1 MALDDSEHAA
11 GSPASAHAWRRRS
24 AIARMLRMVTSPYY
38 RYRNAKVL
46 HGIRVGAAMLVSV
59 ALTHATNV
67 PHGIWAS
74 ITVLIV
80 IGGLQH
86 HGNIRRKAL
95 ERTIGTLLGA
105 GLGLALIVQHSLF
118 NSNAVTGILMAVVAG
133 VCGAFAI
140 GSYGYMALLTAITMC
155 IVGGFGDNLVAEG
168 LWRAAD
174 VAIGTAIALAFSFAL
189 PLHATYTWRYL
200 LSDNLRD
207 CARIY
212 TRMAHG
218 DWLSAEEQNTVF
230 LRMARRLVQ
239 LRAVMPWVAKEI
251 EVVPGRLDQIQQLH
265 RMLLSALEIMSNGVL
280 TRADP
285 AMRAGFAGQ
294 CGRDAT
300 VVRAVLLEL
309 ARALRFTNAPH
320 FRMPEALPPALLDPA
335 AVAKAAAELQGPCW
349 LNERVAEQVE
359 RLRALLVETEPAWNI
374 ERRTRITPRHE
385 HQQQH

>member
-11 GSPASAHAWRRRS
+11 GGPAIVQGGRRRS
-24 AIARMLRMVTSPYY
+24 AVGRLMRVVTSPYY
-38 RYRNAKVL
+38 RYRHAKVL
-46 HGIRVGAAMLVSV
+46 HGVRVGIAMLVAIAV
-59 ALTHATNV
+59 IHTIDV
-67 PHGIWAS
+67 PHGIWAP

-105 GLGLALIVQHSLF
+105 GIGLALIVQHSLF
-118 NSNAVTGILMAVVAG
+118 NSLALTVLWMSLVAG
-133 VCGAFAI
+133 ICGSFAI

-155 IVGGFGDNLVAEG
+155 IVGGFGDNQVSDG

-174 VAIGTAIALAFSFAL
+174 VAIGTVIALAFSFAL
-189 PLHATYTWRYL
+189 PLHATYTWRYQ
-200 LSDNLRD
+200 LSDNLRE

-218 DWLSAEEQNTVF
+218 DWLSAEEQNATF

-251 EVVPGRLDQIQQLH
+251 EVAPGRLDQIQQLH

-280 TRADP
+280 TRGDP

-294 CGRDAT
+294 CGREASA
-300 VVRAVLLEL
+300 VRAVLLEL

-320 FRMPEALPPALLDPA
+320 FRMPDAVPPALLNPA
-335 AVAKAAAELQGPCW
+335 AVEKVSAELQGPCW

-374 ERRTRITPRHE
+374 ERRTRITHRHE

>member
-1 MALDDSEHAA
+1 MALDDSKHAP
-11 GSPASAHAWRRRS
+11 GGPAIAQGARRRS
-24 AIARMLRMVTSPYY
+24 SVARLLRTLTSPYY

-46 HGIRVGAAMLVSV
+46 HGLRVGIAMLVSIV
-59 ALTHATNV
+59 LIYATDV

-105 GLGLALIVQHSLF
+105 ALGLALIVQHTLF
-118 NSNAVTGILMAVVAG
+118 GSFVATALLMSAVAAI
-133 VCGAFAI
+133 CGSFAI
-140 GSYGYMALLTAITMC
+140 GAYGYMALLTAITMC
-155 IVGGFGDNLVAEG
+155 IVGGFGDNQVADG

-174 VAIGTAIALAFSFAL
+174 VAIGTVIALAFSFAL

-200 LSDNLRD
+200 LSDNLRE

-218 DWLSAEEQNTVF
+218 DWLSAEEQNAAF
-230 LRMARRLVQ
+230 LRMGRRLVQ

-251 EVVPGRLDQIQQLH
+251 EVAPGRLDQIQQLH

-280 TRADP
+280 TRGDA
-285 AMRAGFAGQ
+285 ALRAGFAGQ
-294 CGRDAT
+294 CGRDASA
-300 VVRAVLLEL
+300 VRAVLLDL
-309 ARALRFTNAPH
+309 ARALRFTNMPH
-320 FRMPEALPPALLDPA
+320 FRMPDALPPALLDPA
-335 AVAKAAAELQGPCW
+335 AFAGAAAELQGPCW

-359 RLRALLVETEPAWNI
+359 RLRALLVETEPGWNI
-374 ERRTRITPRHE
+374 ERRTRVAHRHE
-385 HQQQH
+385 HQEQH

>member
-11 GSPASAHAWRRRS
+11 GGPAIAQGGRRRS
-24 AIARMLRMVTSPYY
+24 AVTRLMRTLTSPYY

-46 HGIRVGAAMLVSV
+46 HGLRVGAAMIV
-59 ALTHATNV
+59 AIAVIHATDL
-67 PHGIWAS
+67 PHGIWAP

-105 GLGLALIVQHSLF
+105 AIGLALIVQHSLF
-118 NSNAVTGILMAVVAG
+118 DSIVLTALCMSVVAG
-133 VCGAFAI
+133 ICAAFAI

-155 IVGGFGDNLVAEG
+155 IVGGLGDNQVVDG

-174 VAIGTAIALAFSFAL
+174 VAIGIVIALAFSFAL
-189 PLHATYTWRYL
+189 PLHATYTWRYQ

-218 DWLSAEEQNTVF
+218 DWLSAEEQDATF

-251 EVVPGRLDQIQQLH
+251 EVAPARLDQIQQLH
-265 RMLLSALEIMSNGVL
+265 RMLLSTLEIMSNGVL

-294 CGRDAT
+294 CGRDASA
-300 VVRAVLLEL
+300 VRAVLLEL
-309 ARALRFTNAPH
+309 ARALRFTNVPH
-320 FRMPEALPPALLDPA
+320 FRMPDALSSALQDRD
-335 AVAKAAAELQGPCW
+335 AVANAAPELQGPCW
-349 LNERVAEQVE
+349 LNERVVEQVE

-374 ERRTRITPRHE
+374 ERRTRIAHRRE
-385 HQQQH
+385 SQEQH

>member
-1 MALDDSEHAA
+1 
-11 GSPASAHAWRRRS
+11 
-24 AIARMLRMVTSPYY
+24 
-38 RYRNAKVL
+38 
-46 HGIRVGAAMLVSV
+46 MLVSIV
-59 ALTHATNV
+59 LIHAFDV
-67 PHGIWAS
+67 PYGIWAS

-105 GLGLALIVQHSLF
+105 ALGLALIVQHSLLG
-118 NSNAVTGILMAVVAG
+118 SIAVTAVLMSLVAG
-133 VCGAFAI
+133 ICGAFAI

-155 IVGGFGDNLVAEG
+155 IVGGFGNNEVAEG

-174 VAIGTAIALAFSFAL
+174 VAIGTVIALAFSFAL
-189 PLHATYTWRYL
+189 PLHATYTWRYQ
-200 LSDNLRD
+200 LSDNLRE
-207 CARIY
+207 CARVY

-218 DWLSAEEQNTVF
+218 DWLSAEEQNATF

-251 EVVPGRLDQIQQLH
+251 EVAPARLDQIQQLH
-265 RMLLSALEIMSNGVL
+265 RMLLSTLEIMSNGVL

-285 AMRAGFAGQ
+285 AMRAGFASQ
-294 CGRDAT
+294 CGRDASA
-300 VVRAVLLEL
+300 VRAVLLEL
-309 ARALRFTNAPH
+309 ARALRFTNAPQ
-320 FRMPEALPPALLDPA
+320 FRMPDALPPALLDPA
-335 AVAKAAAELQGPCW
+335 LVAQAAAELQGPCW

-374 ERRTRITPRHE
+374 ERRTRVVRHHE

>member
-1 MALDDSEHAA
+1 MRVL
-11 GSPASAHAWRRRS
+11 
-24 AIARMLRMVTSPYY
+24 TSPYY

-46 HGIRVGAAMLVSV
+46 HGIRVGVAMLVSIAV
-59 ALTHATNV
+59 IHATDV
-67 PHGIWAS
+67 PHGIWAP

-95 ERTIGTLLGA
+95 ERTIGTLIG
-105 GLGLALIVQHSLF
+105 GTIGLALIVQHSLF
-118 NSNAVTGILMAVVAG
+118 DSFALTVLCMSLVAG
-133 VCGAFAI
+133 ICAAFAI
-140 GSYGYMALLTAITMC
+140 GRYGYMALLTAITMC
-155 IVGGFGDNLVAEG
+155 IVGGLGDNQMSDG

-174 VAIGTAIALAFSFAL
+174 VAIGTVIALAFSFAL
-189 PLHATYTWRYL
+189 PLHATYTWRYQ

-218 DWLSAEEQNTVF
+218 DWLSADEQDATF

-239 LRAVMPWVAKEI
+239 LRAVIPWVAKEI
-251 EVVPGRLDQIQQLH
+251 EVAPARLEQIQQLH

-294 CGRDAT
+294 CGREAFA
-300 VVRAVLLEL
+300 VRSVLLEL

-320 FRMPEALPPALLDPA
+320 FRMPDALAPVVRDAA
-335 AVAKAAAELQGPCW
+335 AVGNAAPDLQGPCW
-349 LNERVAEQVE
+349 LNERVVEQVE

-374 ERRTRITPRHE
+374 ERRTRVAQRRE
-385 HQQQH
+385 QQQQH